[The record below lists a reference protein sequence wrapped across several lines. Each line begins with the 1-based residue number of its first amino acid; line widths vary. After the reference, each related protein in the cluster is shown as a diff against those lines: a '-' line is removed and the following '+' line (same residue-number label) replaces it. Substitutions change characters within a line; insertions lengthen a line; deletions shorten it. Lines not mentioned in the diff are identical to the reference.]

1 MSGERLYGLLPA
13 IHRRRDA
20 AIGSPLRALLAVLDG
35 TADALEADI
44 ARLYENWFVETCDE
58 WVVPYLADLL
68 GVHGLNPVAARTS
81 SQRAYVANVL
91 SYRRRKG
98 TAAMLEQLAQDLTD
112 WAAHATELFQVLATT
127 QHLNHLRPGN
137 LRTPDFRR
145 DALLGLLDGP
155 FEAAAHTGE
164 VRRIASG
171 RGRYG
176 IQNVGLFLW
185 RLDADPVSGA
195 DAAPAADKPG
205 EPGFFRFSPL
215 GQDQPLFNRRRV
227 EEDVARLSTEDQ
239 VPGPLRRRALL
250 DDLTGFQDIRARLGQ
265 KAPLDSLYFGTRP
278 VLSLSV
284 NGADLPVEAL
294 CICDLAGWN
303 RPPDVVPLSGSWPA
317 GSVAVDPLLGRIAFA
332 KSVAPTAPPQASHHR
347 GWPGAL
353 GGGGYPRPAPLP
365 ASAAPV
371 TGGGGALAAVL
382 GGPLPFAAISAGD
395 QQKRI
400 DPLRVRAGR
409 EPEGGTQTPMVD
421 RLAELLGLA
430 GQSCIVEI
438 GDSRTY
444 SLSAVSVPA
453 GSVLEIRAADGQ
465 RPLLSLQGPASI
477 TLGRQAVLIL
487 NGLLVSGKTLAVASA
502 PEAAL
507 VLEHTTLVPGL
518 ALAPDGTPSAPGSPS
533 VQGPAGPGR
542 FDLLLHRSVSGP
554 VAVSGSDGYLFL
566 EDSIVDAAAGA
577 LPALSAAHASLART
591 TVLGS
596 AGVEVMDL
604 ASDAIFTD
612 LLTVQRVQEGCVRFS
627 FLPDG
632 SRAPQPYRCQPAL
645 ALQTWAQTPDPKP
658 AREVL
663 LSRLVPSFTS
673 VRYGAPGYAQLTPA
687 CAPEVR
693 RGASDEGAMGAWSFL
708 QEPQRED
715 NLRTSLD
722 EYLRFGL
729 EAGLIFVT

>member
-1 MSGERLYGLLPA
+1 VSVERLYALLPA
-13 IHRRRDA
+13 LHRRRDA

-35 TADALEADI
+35 TAGALEADI

-58 WVVPYLADLL
+58 WVVPYLADLV
-68 GVHGLNPVAARTS
+68 GVQALNPVAARTN

-91 SYRRRKG
+91 AYRRRKG

-112 WAAHATELFQVLATT
+112 WAAHATEFFQLLSTT
-127 QHLNHLRPGN
+127 QHLNHPRLEN
-137 LRTPDFRR
+137 VRTPDLRR
-145 DALLGLLDGP
+145 DALLGLLGGP

-176 IQNVGLFLW
+176 IHHVGLFLW

-195 DAAPAADKPG
+195 DAAPAADRPG
-205 EPGFFRFSPL
+205 ESGFFRFSPL
-215 GQDQPLFNRRRV
+215 GQDEPLFNRRHV
-227 EEDVARLSTEDQ
+227 EEDVSSLSTEDE

-250 DDLTGFQDIRARLGQ
+250 DDLDAFQAVRARLGS

-284 NGADLPVEAL
+284 DGTDLPVEAM
-294 CICDLAGWN
+294 CVCDLADWS
-303 RPPDVVPLSGSWPA
+303 RPPDVVPIEGMWPA

-332 KSVAPTAPPQASHHR
+332 KSVAPATPPQASHHR

-353 GGGGYPRPAPLP
+353 GGGGYPRPAALP
-365 ASAAPV
+365 ASAPPV
-371 TGGGGALAAVL
+371 TGGGGALATLL
-382 GGPLPFAAISAGD
+382 GSALPFAPISADD

-400 DPLRVRAGR
+400 DALRTRAGR

-421 RLAELLGLA
+421 RLAALLGLA

-465 RPLLSLQGPASI
+465 RPLVALQDPASI
-477 TLGRQAVLIL
+477 TLGQQAVLIL
-487 NGLLVSGKTLAVASA
+487 SGLLVSGKTLAVAQA
-502 PEAAL
+502 PEAAIA
-507 VLEHTTLVPGL
+507 LEHTTLVPGL
-518 ALAPDGTPSAPGSPS
+518 ALGPDGAPATPGALS
-533 VQGPAGPGR
+533 VDGPTGPGR
-542 FDLLLHRSVSGP
+542 FDLLLYRSISGPLRVSGT
-554 VAVSGSDGYLFL
+554 DGYVFL
-566 EDSIVDAAAGA
+566 EDSIVDATTGA
-577 LPALSAAHASLART
+577 LPALAAAHAALARA
-591 TVLGS
+591 TVLGAAS
-596 AGVEVMDL
+596 VEVLDL
-604 ASDAIFTD
+604 ASDAIFTG
-612 LLTVQRVQEGCVRFS
+612 LVTAQRVQEGCVRFS
-627 FLPDG
+627 FVPDG

-645 ALQTWAQTPDPKP
+645 ALQTWAATPDPKP

-663 LSRLVPSFTS
+663 LSRIVPSFTS
-673 VRYGAPGYAQLTPA
+673 RRYGAPGYAQLTPA

-715 NLRTSLD
+715 NLRTSLN